1 VIPHA
6 LERVDDWRAAWSRSG
21 RLVLLLDFDGTLAP
35 IVSRPEE
42 AAMLPSTRAAVERLL
57 SLPGVDMAVV
67 SGRGMG
73 DARERAALPG
83 IAYAGNHGMEIEGPA
98 VRRIHEE
105 AAAARPL
112 LAEVAERLRKGL
124 APIAGA
130 LVEDKG
136 LTLSIH
142 YRLVDR
148 PRVAEVRSRVME
160 AVAGNPQLRT
170 MEGKEILEIR
180 PAVDWHKG
188 RAVEFLLG
196 ELGPPGGAPVIYIGD
211 DVTDEDA
218 FRALRAWPGGTGEG
232 VAVGDPPPVDTAAV
246 CYVRDP
252 REVAELLARLASA
265 PGE

>member
-1 VIPHA
+1 MIPHA
-6 LERVDDWRAAWSRSG
+6 LERLDDWRTAWSRSG

-42 AAMLPSTRAAVERLL
+42 AAMLPSTRTAVERLL
-57 SLPGVDMAVV
+57 AIPGVEMAVV

-105 AAAARPL
+105 AAAVRPV
-112 LAEVAERLRKGL
+112 LAEVAERLRREL

-130 LVEDKG
+130 FVEDKG

-148 PRVAEVRSRVME
+148 HRVDEVRLTVAS

-196 ELGPPGGAPVIYIGD
+196 EIDPPPGTPVVYIGD

-218 FRALRAWPGGTGEG
+218 FRALRDWPGGPGEG
-232 VAVGDPPPVDTAAV
+232 VAVGDPPADDTAAT
-246 CYVRDP
+246 CYVRSP
-252 REVAELLARLASA
+252 REVGELLGALTGT
-265 PGE
+265 PGD

>member
-1 VIPHA
+1 MIPHA
-6 LERVDDWRAAWSRSG
+6 IERLDDWREAWSRSG

-42 AAMLPSTRAAVERLL
+42 AAMLPSTRVAVERLL
-57 SLPGVDMAVV
+57 GMPGVEMAVV

-73 DARERAALPG
+73 DARDRAALPG

-105 AAAARPL
+105 AAAARPYL
-112 LAEVAERLRKGL
+112 VEVADRLRREL
-124 APIAGA
+124 ASIAGA
-130 LVEDKG
+130 FVEDKG

-148 PRVAEVRSRVME
+148 HRVDDVRLCVMG

-196 ELGPPGGAPVIYIGD
+196 EIDSPPGTPVIYIGD

-218 FRALRAWPGGTGEG
+218 FRALRDWSGGSGEG
-232 VAVGDPPPVDTAAV
+232 VVVGDPPGDDTAAT
-246 CYVRDP
+246 CYVRNP
-252 REVAELLARLASA
+252 REVGELLAALSGV
-265 PGE
+265 PDD

>member
-1 VIPHA
+1 MIPHA
-6 LERVDDWRAAWSRSG
+6 SERVPAWREAWSRSG

-35 IVSRPEE
+35 IVARPEE
-42 AAMLPSTRAAVERLL
+42 AAMLPATRVAVERLL
-57 SLPGVDMAVV
+57 AMPGVEMAVV

-105 AAAARPL
+105 AAAARPF
-112 LAEVAERLRKGL
+112 LAEVADRLRREL
-124 APIAGA
+124 AGIAGA
-130 LVEDKG
+130 FVEDKG

-148 PRVAEVRSRVME
+148 HRVDEVRLHVLG

-196 ELGPPGGAPVIYIGD
+196 EVDPPSGTPVVYIGD

-218 FRALRAWPGGTGEG
+218 FRALRDWPGGSGEG
-232 VAVGDPPPVDTAAV
+232 VVVGDPPAKDTAAAS
-246 CYVRDP
+246 YVRDP
-252 REVAELLARLASA
+252 REVGELLAALAGAS
-265 PGE
+265 GD

>member
-1 VIPHA
+1 MIPHA
-6 LERVDDWRAAWSRSG
+6 LERVDDWRNAWSRSG

-35 IVSRPEE
+35 IVPRPED
-42 AAMLPSTRAAVERLL
+42 AAMLPSTRVAVERLL
-57 SLPGVDMAVV
+57 GMPGVEMAVV

-105 AAAARPL
+105 AAEARPA
-112 LAEVAERLRKGL
+112 LAEVAERLRKDL
-124 APIAGA
+124 AAIAGA
-130 LVEDKG
+130 FVEDKG

-148 PRVAEVRSRVME
+148 HRVDDVRLHVMG

-196 ELGPPGGAPVIYIGD
+196 EIDPPAGTPVIYIGD

-218 FRALRAWPGGTGEG
+218 FRALRDWSGGSGEG
-232 VAVGDPPPVDTAAV
+232 VVVGDPPADDTSAS
-246 CYVRDP
+246 CYVRNP
-252 REVAELLARLASA
+252 LEVGEILAALARPPAD
-265 PGE
+265 